1 MEAIKRTSLFIAFEG
16 IDGSGKSTQLRR
28 LTEFL
33 QRKGYKVHTTAEPTT
48 RPIGRM
54 IRDIFNHRMEA
65 DNRTI
70 AGLFVADRLDHIL
83 NKDDGMLRLL
93 DEGYIVIT
101 DRYYMSSYAYQG
113 AHVPLEWVIGANSL
127 ASELLRP
134 DITIFIDMPVGKAL
148 DRVRKGR
155 NTLEL
160 FETEDNIRQVSAMY
174 EKVIKMIGSD
184 ENIVRINGDRS
195 EDEVADEIETLVVAF
210 LHDSLNS

>member
-1 MEAIKRTSLFIAFEG
+1 
-16 IDGSGKSTQLRR
+16 
-28 LTEFL
+28 
-33 QRKGYKVHTTAEPTT
+33 
-48 RPIGRM
+48 
-54 IRDIFNHRMEA
+54 
-65 DNRTI
+65 
-70 AGLFVADRLDHIL
+70 
-83 NKDDGMLRLL
+83 
-93 DEGYIVIT
+93 
-101 DRYYMSSYAYQG
+101 MSSYAYQG

-160 FETEDNIRQVSAMY
+160 FESEDNIRQVTAMY